1 MKKISGYVIMFYVAE
16 HRTKRKE
23 EISNREIDNKKEL
36 KEELGQLIKFNR
48 KAKGESQRGLAKAI
62 DLPNSNLKY
71 IEDGINAPSPE
82 VYKNIILLLK
92 PNDEDRGRMDYLYS
106 QIRGTPPPDI
116 CEFIIEND
124 EVFESIRKNKCKLT
138 RTHI

>member
-1 MKKISGYVIMFYVAE
+1 MQNIEQKE
-16 HRTKRKE
+16 KRS
-23 EISNREIDNKKEL
+23 ISNQEIDNKKEL

-62 DLPNSNLKY
+62 DLLNSNLKY

-92 PNDEDRGRMDYLYS
+92 PNDKDRGRMDYLYS
-106 QIRGTPPPDI
+106 QIRGTPLPDI

>member
-1 MKKISGYVIMFYVAE
+1 MFYVAE

-92 PNDEDRGRMDYLYS
+92 PSDKDRGRMDHLYS